1 MPINIPDALPAKEQL
16 ESENI
21 FVMSED
27 RAVHQDIRPLRIAI
41 VNLMPTKIATE
52 THLLRLLS
60 NSPLQVNIDLVH
72 TASYESRNADPEH
85 LDRFYTSIE
94 HIRGNRY
101 DGMIITGAP
110 VETIPF
116 EDVTY
121 WNELARIMEYSRRN
135 VYSTMHICWGAQAG
149 LYHHYGIDKYP
160 LPRKLFGVFE
170 HRRHDEH
177 IPLFRGFDETFPVPH
192 SRYTEVRREDIESRP
207 GLKII
212 ASSEHA
218 GVCVVSAHEGRQIFI
233 TGHFEYDAD
242 TLALEYRRDVEKGL
256 SIDVPHHYFPDN
268 DPTRPPIATW
278 RAHAHLLFVNWLNYY
293 VYQATPY
300 NLADLSTI
308 ETR

>member
-1 MPINIPDALPAKEQL
+1 MPINIPDTLPAKEQL
-16 ESENI
+16 ERENI
-21 FVMSED
+21 FVISEE
-27 RAVHQDIRPLRIAI
+27 RAVHQDIRPLKIAI

-72 TASYESRNADPEH
+72 TASYESKNTDPEH
-85 LDRFYTSIE
+85 LERFYTSLE
-94 HIRGNRY
+94 HIRSHRY

-116 EDVTY
+116 EDVDY
-121 WNELARIMEYSRRN
+121 WDELAAIMEYSRHN

-170 HRRHDEH
+170 HRRHDTH
-177 IPLFRGFDETFPVPH
+177 IPLFRGFDERFPVPH
-192 SRYTEVRREDIESRP
+192 SRYTEVRRKDIESRP
-207 GLKII
+207 ELQIL
-212 ASSEHA
+212 ATSEHA
-218 GVCVVSAHEGRQIFI
+218 GVCVVAAHDGRQIFI

-256 SIDVPHHYFPDN
+256 PIDVPVQYFPDN
-268 DPTRPPIATW
+268 DPTRPPIPTW

-300 NLADLSTI
+300 DLADLTTI